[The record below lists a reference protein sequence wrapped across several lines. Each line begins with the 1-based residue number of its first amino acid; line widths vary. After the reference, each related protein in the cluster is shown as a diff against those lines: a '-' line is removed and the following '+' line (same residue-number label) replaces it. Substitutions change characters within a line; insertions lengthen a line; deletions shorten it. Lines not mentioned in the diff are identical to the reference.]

1 MLVHP
6 TDYKNVDKDPWDFE
20 GGNTITEEIRQRQP
34 KQSRSGYVNTE
45 ATTHLLVD
53 DFEHPYNEDKRFDW
67 IRVPCGRKV
76 IIMGKIKLETER
88 Y

>member
-1 MLVHP
+1 MLIR
-6 TDYKNVDKDPWDFE
+6 TLDFE

-34 KQSRSGYVNTE
+34 KQSRSGYIILE

-67 IRVPCGRKV
+67 IRGYHVGGRSLLW
-76 IIMGKIKLETER
+76 GR
-88 Y
+88 